1 MKIARMNCWVTFEQ
15 KQREVREGMLS
26 LLDGRK
32 IYANAGGRQNLLAY
46 NIPSFLSII
55 FSIFSPALELEFPKG
70 IALREQMDFREFRGQ
85 LFWVDPK
92 SLAKLHMSF
101 TAQDL

>member
-1 MKIARMNCWVTFEQ
+1 
-15 KQREVREGMLS
+15 MLS
-26 LLDGRK
+26 LLDGGK
-32 IYANAGGRQNLLAY
+32 IYAKVGGRQGLLAY

-85 LFWVDPK
+85 LFWVDLK